1 MRSIPLFALAAL
13 AAAAPAVAAEVSPAP
28 APTIATPT
36 QLPVTGRVPQ
46 TCALQQGRIA
56 PGGLVNIAGLD
67 GDTLRIIQFVDPNTL
82 AVRPASATIS
92 FAAVC
97 NFPHSV
103 RIESQ
108 NNGLWPVDQR
118 FTDRPSGFAFAVP
131 YTAAISWGPVNAQF
145 QTTAKVRGLSQQVVV
160 VNDPV
165 AGDFNLRISI
175 EDGASNV
182 ETHAPLV
189 AGTYVDTV
197 RIFLEPR

>member
-13 AAAAPAVAAEVSPAP
+13 AAAAPAAAQ
-28 APTIATPT
+28 TIATPQ

-46 TCALQQGRIA
+46 TCAMQQGRIA
-56 PGGLVNIAGLD
+56 PGNLVNIAGLD
-67 GDTLRIIQFVDPNTL
+67 GDTLRIIQFTDPTTL
-82 AVRPASATIS
+82 AVRPASATIT
-92 FAAVC
+92 FEAVC

-118 FTDRPSGFAFAVP
+118 FSDRPAGFAFAVP
-131 YTAAISWGPVNAQF
+131 YTADISWGPLNSKF
-145 QTTAKVRGLSQQVVV
+145 QTTAKVRSMAQQVMV

-165 AGDFNLRISI
+165 AGDFSLRISI

>member
-13 AAAAPAVAAEVSPAP
+13 ATAAPAFAAEVAPSPS
-28 APTIATPT
+28 IATPT

-92 FAAVC
+92 FEAVC

-118 FTDRPSGFAFAVP
+118 VTDRPAGFAFAVP
-131 YTAAISWGPVNAQF
+131 YTASISWGPVTSQF
-145 QTTAKVRGLSQQVVV
+145 QTTAKVRGLSQQVIV

>member
-13 AAAAPAVAAEVSPAP
+13 AAAAPAFAAEVAAP
-28 APTIATPT
+28 APSIATPT

-67 GDTLRIIQFVDPNTL
+67 GDTLRIIQFVDPTTL
-82 AVRPASATIS
+82 AVRAASATIS

-118 FTDRPSGFAFAVP
+118 FTDRPAGFAFAVP
-131 YTAAISWGPVNAQF
+131 YTANISWGPVTSQF
-145 QTTAKVRGLSQQVVV
+145 QTTAKVRGLSQQVIV

>member
-1 MRSIPLFALAAL
+1 MRSIPLFALAVL
-13 AAAAPAVAAEVSPAP
+13 AAAAPAAAQ
-28 APTIATPT
+28 TIAVPQ

-46 TCALQQGRIA
+46 TCAMQQGRIA
-56 PGGLVNIAGLD
+56 PGNLVNIAGLD
-67 GDTLRIIQFVDPNTL
+67 GDTLRIIQFTDPTTL
-82 AVRPASATIS
+82 AVRPASATIT
-92 FAAVC
+92 FEAVC

-118 FTDRPSGFAFAVP
+118 FTDRPAGFAFAVP
-131 YTAAISWGPVNAQF
+131 YTADISWGPLNSQF
-145 QTTAKVRGLSQQVVV
+145 QATAKVRSQSQQVMV

-165 AGDFNLRISI
+165 AGDFSLRISI